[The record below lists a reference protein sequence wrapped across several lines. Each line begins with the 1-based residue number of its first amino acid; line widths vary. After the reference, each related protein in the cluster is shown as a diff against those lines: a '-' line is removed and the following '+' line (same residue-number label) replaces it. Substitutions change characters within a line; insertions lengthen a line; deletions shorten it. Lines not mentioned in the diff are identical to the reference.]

1 MCVCVCVCVC
11 VYTNFRNCQIFSNIS
26 CGKVVLS
33 TFVLSLIC
41 CVSLVHHCTLFSYY
55 SAKLT
60 KSQKIEPFLQTFLLS
75 DDKKGFTGAL
85 KRLFKVTK
93 SGNPKPDSHYLLHFQ
108 PLEGLPSLSRL
119 NRWLN
124 NVNVFPNKIL
134 LVHSFIIQYHLRS
147 IGIG

>member
-1 MCVCVCVCVC
+1 
-11 VYTNFRNCQIFSNIS
+11 
-26 CGKVVLS
+26 
-33 TFVLSLIC
+33 LSLIC
-41 CVSLVHHCTLFSYY
+41 CVSLVHNCTLFSYY

-85 KRLFKVTK
+85 KRLFKITK

-124 NVNVFPNKIL
+124 NVNVFPNK
-134 LVHSFIIQYHLRS
+134 SFSYTLS
-147 IGIG
+147 LSNTTFGVSVLFFCSCPSFTGVGGASSN